1 MKINENTK
9 IKEIISGNSTVAGVF
24 KKHNLDCLA
33 CRGLEQ
39 DTVKQ
44 VAVNNGLDLNV
55 FLKELNEALKAG

>member
-1 MKINENTK
+1 MKIDENTK
-9 IKEIISGNSTVAGVF
+9 IKEIISGNSTVAAVF

-44 VAVNNGLDLNV
+44 VAINNGLDVND
-55 FLKELNEALKAG
+55 FLKELNEASKSG